1 MSFCLG
7 KLVMVTLSCLGLFS
21 IQTVVKSKRK
31 PCLVFS
37 AIYIAIRLCLE
48 VTFLSITNYRVVSS
62 GISDLRF
69 TATFSDSIPYTCQ
82 IIFNLIY
89 TIVISFNEI
98 SLIYKMEENPK
109 FLEQYQK
116 QTVLQIQRK
125 SLITLILYV
134 SCMFLIV
141 TMVGYFTLRYREN
154 FIKLYFSPGLV
165 RESWT
170 KIVLTLYGVPFQ
182 QVSVLLTHLL
192 FIITCLYLFTQLHQF
207 NVIWMEQT
215 KLNNYNMDINQIL
228 EFGKQH
234 KFLIT
239 TLDKYS
245 QLYNIHLGVNIILWI
260 VSTCTSLSMQLA
272 DEGDTNIWYV
282 F

>member
-69 TATFSDSIPYTCQ
+69 TATFSNSIAYTFQ
-82 IIFNLIY
+82 LIFNLIY
-89 TIVISFNEI
+89 TIVISFNGI
-98 SLIYKMEENPK
+98 SSIYQMLEENQK

-116 QTVLQIQRK
+116 QKVLQIRRK

-134 SCMFLIV
+134 SCVFLIV

-182 QVSVLLTHLL
+182 QMSVLLTHLP
-192 FIITCLYLFTQLHQF
+192 FFITCLYLYPQLLQF
-207 NVIWMEQT
+207 NVIWMEQI
-215 KLNNYNMDINQIL
+215 KLNNYNIDINQIL

-234 KFLIT
+234 KLLIT
-239 TLDKYS
+239 TLDKYI
-245 QLYNIHLGVNIILWI
+245 Y
-260 VSTCTSLSMQLA
+260 
-272 DEGDTNIWYV
+272 
-282 F
+282 